1 MESDRKQ
8 WPLSYKT
15 PQGQRFYACQSVF
28 LGLSFFRKL
37 PFCRVVKINLGGR
50 GEK

>member
-1 MESDRKQ
+1 MESDRKR

-15 PQGQRFYACQSVF
+15 PQGRWFYACQSVF
-28 LGLSFFRKL
+28 LGLSFLRKL
-37 PFCRVVKINLGGR
+37 HFCRVVKINLDSR